1 MNKLIVRKLNDES
14 VIKIIIEENK
24 TELYDIIYQRYIQK
38 VTDKCYSLL
47 KNKQLAD
54 EFANDILI
62 KTFEKLKSFKGNS
75 SFSSWLYSITYN
87 YTIDF
92 LRKKKHLHY
101 PNWNIE
107 NELPEIIDE
116 SYSEISELSY
126 ENLLY
131 IFDKIHAEEKAL
143 LLMKYQDG
151 LSIKVIAESMLISED
166 AVKMRLKRA
175 RARVVYLYQREFD

>member
-62 KTFEKLKSFKGNS
+62 KTFEKLIIPIGILKMNFLKLLTNHILKFRNS
-75 SFSSWLYSITYN
+75 RMKICSIFLIK
-87 YTIDF
+87 YT
-92 LRKKKHLHY
+92 RKKKHCCL
-101 PNWNIE
+101 
-107 NELPEIIDE
+107 
-116 SYSEISELSY
+116 
-126 ENLLY
+126 
-131 IFDKIHAEEKAL
+131 
-143 LLMKYQDG
+143 
-151 LSIKVIAESMLISED
+151 
-166 AVKMRLKRA
+166 
-175 RARVVYLYQREFD
+175 